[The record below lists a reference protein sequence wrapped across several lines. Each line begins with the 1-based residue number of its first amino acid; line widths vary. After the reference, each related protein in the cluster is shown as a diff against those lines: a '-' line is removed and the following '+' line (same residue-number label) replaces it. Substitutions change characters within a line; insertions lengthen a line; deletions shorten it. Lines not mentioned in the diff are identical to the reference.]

1 MCSSDQIVP
10 QLVAHGQV
18 FRPRLGV
25 EIDDRLSALVTQRL
39 GVEGVLIRNVAEGSG
54 AQAAGLQGSQLRGG
68 VVVPGD
74 VIQEIDGKAVRTQNE
89 LLARLSNY
97 KPGDTVSLV
106 VWREGKTRKAS
117 VRLQSPR

>member
-1 MCSSDQIVP
+1 
-10 QLVAHGQV
+10 
-18 FRPRLGV
+18 
-25 EIDDRLSALVTQRL
+25 
-39 GVEGVLIRNVAEGSG
+39 
-54 AQAAGLQGSQLRGG
+54 